1 MMDLKNAGIKER
13 MLAGET
19 LVGTFIQTPHPA
31 VVEFVG
37 GLGFDF
43 VCLEAEHSAMGA
55 ETIQGLATAADCT
68 PCETLV
74 RIANNDWFLVA
85 GALDAGAAGVICP
98 RVNTASEAEAFV
110 RSALYP
116 PLGDRGI
123 GPGRVTAYGYNAG
136 PDYRLRANERN
147 LVAVQVETRQ
157 AMENLADIVALPGL
171 DMVFVGPADLAS
183 SLALPGMDA
192 PELREAV
199 EKIFATAQGAGK
211 LCGIFAGNAVAA
223 ANWMKL
229 GARLILLAS
238 DLMFLAG
245 GAAAAREQLAKL
257 TKKKRSK

>member
-1 MMDLKNAGIKER
+1 MKDLKSAGIKER

-19 LVGTFIQTPHPA
+19 LVGTFIQVAHPA
-31 VVEFVG
+31 AAEFVG

-43 VCLEAEHSAMGA
+43 MCLEAEHSAMGV
-55 ETIQGLATAADCT
+55 ETIQRLVSAVDCT

-85 GALDAGAAGVICP
+85 GALDAGASGVICP
-98 RVNTASEAEAFV
+98 RVNSASEAEAFV

-116 PLGDRGI
+116 PVGDRGI

-147 LVAVQVETRQ
+147 LVAAQVETRQ

-183 SLALPGMDA
+183 SLALRGMDA

-199 EKIFATAQGAGK
+199 RSIFVTTQGAGK
-211 LCGIFAGNAVAA
+211 LCGIFAGNAAA
-223 ANWMKL
+223 AADWMKL
-229 GARLILLAS
+229 GARLVLLAS
-238 DLMFLAG
+238 DLMFLAD
-245 GAAAAREQLAKL
+245 GAKAARGQLTKLAK
-257 TKKKRSK
+257 KKSA

>member
-116 PLGDRGI
+116 PLGDRASARAGD
-123 GPGRVTAYGYNAG
+123 GLRLQRG

-183 SLALPGMDA
+183 SLALPDGRSGTQEAWKD
-192 PELREAV
+192 LRHR
-199 EKIFATAQGAGK
+199 TGAGK
-211 LCGIFAGNAVAA
+211 LCGSFAETLSPPPTG
-223 ANWMKL
+223 
-229 GARLILLAS
+229 
-238 DLMFLAG
+238 
-245 GAAAAREQLAKL
+245 
-257 TKKKRSK
+257 